1 MKIELSKPVKYMSF
15 SAFVTYYWKNNTL
28 YEDTGGRIYA
38 YYPVFMGGWS
48 MIMTNPSSFGT
59 VTAGIAPKVVRSV
72 PAHAMSIAAL
82 SPNAVAMYKVNS
94 SNIAAIGYDVSNLKL
109 YIEYKSGKTYEYDN
123 VTSDIWR
130 GLINS
135 ESRGSYAHFF
145 IKINDGDYPYRVYSG
160 NSLYYATSPFVPM
173 GTAHPNGYMTNFQ
186 EE

>member
-1 MKIELSKPVKYMSF
+1 MKIELSKVMKYMSF

-123 VTSDIWR
+123 VTPNMWNA
-130 GLINS
+130 LINVDS
-135 ESRGSYAHFF
+135 KGSWVAWFL
-145 IKINDGDYPYRVYSG
+145 KINDGDYPYRIYNG
-160 NSLYYATSPFVPM
+160 TSLYYTTAPIPNR
-173 GTAHPNGYMTNFQ
+173 GTPHANGYMTNF
-186 EE
+186 